1 MKHLIYITL
10 LMLILGCQ
18 TPQTSIATTEWK
30 LVKMYGEDFSKLN
43 SPITLQFSETDHNVS
58 GFGGCNRFFGS
69 YEQTNSTLKITGIGS
84 TKMYCQ
90 ETMAVEDKYFKA
102 LQEVQSL
109 TLKQKTLYLLAG
121 NEVILE
127 FTQ

>member
-10 LMLILGCQ
+10 LMLIMGCQ
-18 TPQTSIATTEWK
+18 TPQASIATTEWK
-30 LVKMYGEDFSKLN
+30 LLKMYGEDFSKLS
-43 SPITLQFSETDHNVS
+43 SPVTLQFSETDHKVS

-69 YEQTNSTLKITGIGS
+69 YEQTNSTLKITGLGS

-102 LQEVQSL
+102 LQEVQSHS
-109 TLKQKTLYLLAG
+109 LKQKALYLLDD
-121 NEVILE
+121 NKVILE
-127 FTQ
+127 FAQ

>member
-10 LMLILGCQ
+10 LMLIMGCQ
-18 TPQTSIATTEWK
+18 TPQASIATKEWK
-30 LVKMYGEDFSKLN
+30 LVKMYGEDFSKLS
-43 SPITLQFSETDHNVS
+43 SPVTLQFSEADHKVS

-69 YEQTNSTLKITGIGS
+69 YEQINSTLKITGLGS

-102 LQEVQSL
+102 LQEVQSHS
-109 TLKQKTLYLLAG
+109 LKQNTLYLLDDK
-121 NEVILE
+121 EVILE

>member
-1 MKHLIYITL
+1 MKYIVYSTL
-10 LMLILGCQ
+10 LILIVGCQ
-18 TPQTSIATTEWK
+18 TPQTILATTEWK
-30 LVKMYGEDFSKLN
+30 LVKMYGEDFSSLS
-43 SPITLQFSETDHNVS
+43 SPVTLQFSEAHHKVS

-69 YEQTNSTLKITGIGS
+69 YEQTNSTLKITGLGS

-102 LQEVQSL
+102 LQEVQSH

-121 NEVILE
+121 NKVILE
-127 FTQ
+127 FTD

>member
-1 MKHLIYITL
+1 
-10 LMLILGCQ
+10 MLILGCQ

>member
-10 LMLILGCQ
+10 LMLIMGCQ
-18 TPQTSIATTEWK
+18 TPQASIATKEWK
-30 LVKMYGEDFSKLN
+30 LVKMYGEDFSKLS
-43 SPITLQFSETDHNVS
+43 SPVTLQFSEADHKVS

-69 YEQTNSTLKITGIGS
+69 YEQTNSTLKISGLGS

-102 LQEVQSL
+102 LQEVQSHS
-109 TLKQKTLYLLAG
+109 LKQNTLYLLDDK
-121 NEVILE
+121 EVILE